1 MENRTKTFPDVTE
14 DNVHDFCGKY
24 TYFKKDKVISVH
36 KIFIQF
42 MYYFDIDG
50 TEENRNA
57 FVVNCLKNEYEVVNL
72 DGVLFFYNLTWTKE
86 KETPYNLRREGK
98 E

>member
-1 MENRTKTFPDVTE
+1 MDKNKLNLDVTQY
-14 DNVHDFCGKY
+14 NVHDFCGKY
-24 TYFKKDKVISVH
+24 TYFKKGKVISVD

-86 KETPYNLRREGK
+86 KETPYNLRREGEK
-98 E
+98 